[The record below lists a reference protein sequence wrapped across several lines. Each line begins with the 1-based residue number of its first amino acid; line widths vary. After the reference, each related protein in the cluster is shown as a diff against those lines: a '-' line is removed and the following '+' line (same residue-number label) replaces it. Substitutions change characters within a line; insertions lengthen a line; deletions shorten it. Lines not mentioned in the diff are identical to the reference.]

1 MCPILQGSARNTFAK
16 MTALLLASFSLVFAQ
31 AAETELDSALL
42 LLESM
47 QAAPTVDT
55 SKVDTPKVETSK
67 VDSAKVDSPKV
78 APTHPSTPL
87 KSVLYLGGGE
97 HSAWY
102 HLGVL
107 YAIESYSIPVDSVVG
122 VSWGAFVGFLW
133 AKGTSLDDIQRI
145 LLDPYIVHLVGH
157 NEMDELNKNPERTFE
172 LPISVDG
179 MPTLRHR
186 FSLSADTS
194 GNLYRNVK
202 ELVPDTPH
210 IHRVL
215 ARLRLQESLYRQPA
229 GFTIPFA
236 VERAD
241 GSLGKTVEDVY
252 SVLPL
257 RENKS
262 NGELSPFLALPHQV
276 QEGALPLVSVA
287 VPKSGIEETSPWQ
300 AVISRKALQELDSV
314 SGVIIRA
321 HTVLDSSRSA
331 WIQAGFS
338 AVERRLGEMMVL
350 RPRMAD
356 YASSKRKSMPWFKF
370 NPAYDS
376 LSAELQSSVKT
387 YWNVNDTG
395 MVAPENFANG
405 LMARPAYDS
414 VSFTMMPTGDVRV
427 NADAKPT
434 FDVFAGGFG
443 SSAIGPNVY
452 AGVSA
457 IYVDQMEFDLSL
469 PFFWGNESY
478 GFMPR
483 LKISRL
489 WTYRWSLEFGYDLMK
504 IRPLESFGN
513 NTADAMRIYSERRND
528 LTMAVNY
535 RLDNLQMVSLNFLFG
550 DRTFELNRALYKE
563 YEFETYPVSPSLNY
577 ELLSGEK
584 DRWFSSGGYAIN
596 ASVGMQS
603 IGFKFG
609 LSNVIPIYWKLA
621 GEARFTYSPT
631 DIFTVNVAA
640 AGGLDAYHD
649 EGHGY
654 VYPESF
660 DYRVLDNGFRQQV
673 KATPWNTEWYN
684 PDLASHHYGLLR
696 MNVGLHRGW
705 AGAWLFGAYVRDYE
719 KNPSALLDE
728 NKFVLE
734 PAFRLVYKSIS
745 AYAGMSRIVD
755 DHNLDELKRLKSYN
769 YFVRIGNYDLF

>member
-1 MCPILQGSARNTFAK
+1 MA
-16 MTALLLASFSLVFAQ
+16 ALLLASFSLVFAQ

-42 LLESM
+42 LLQSM
-47 QAAPTVDT
+47 QATPTIDT
-55 SKVDTPKVETSK
+55 SKVDTPKVDVSK

-78 APTHPSTPL
+78 ALAPARPATPL

-107 YAIESYSIPVDSVVG
+107 YALESYSIPVDSVVG

-133 AKGTSLDDIQRI
+133 AKGVPLDDVQRI

-157 NEMDELNKNPERTFE
+157 NEMDELNKEPKRTFE
-172 LPISVDG
+172 IPLSEDGLPS
-179 MPTLRHR
+179 LRHR

-210 IHRVL
+210 IQRVL

-262 NGELSPFLALPHQV
+262 NGELSPYLALPHKA
-276 QEGALPLVSVA
+276 QEGYLPLVSVS
-287 VPKSGIEETSPWQ
+287 VPKTGVEETSPWQ
-300 AVISRKALQELDSV
+300 TVISRKALQELDSV
-314 SGVIIRA
+314 PGVVIRA
-321 HTVLDSSRSA
+321 HTVQDSSRSA

-356 YASSKRKSMPWFKF
+356 YASNKRKSMPWFKF

-405 LMARPAYDS
+405 IMARPAYDS
-414 VSFTMMPTGDVRV
+414 VSFTMTPTGDVRV

-443 SSAIGPNVY
+443 SNAIGPNVY

-457 IYVDQMEFDLSL
+457 SYVDQMEFDLTM
-469 PFFWGNESY
+469 PFFWGE
-478 GFMPR
+478 
-483 LKISRL
+483 
-489 WTYRWSLEFGYDLMK
+489 
-504 IRPLESFGN
+504 
-513 NTADAMRIYSERRND
+513 
-528 LTMAVNY
+528 
-535 RLDNLQMVSLNFLFG
+535 
-550 DRTFELNRALYKE
+550 
-563 YEFETYPVSPSLNY
+563 
-577 ELLSGEK
+577 
-584 DRWFSSGGYAIN
+584 
-596 ASVGMQS
+596 
-603 IGFKFG
+603 
-609 LSNVIPIYWKLA
+609 
-621 GEARFTYSPT
+621 
-631 DIFTVNVAA
+631 
-640 AGGLDAYHD
+640 
-649 EGHGY
+649 
-654 VYPESF
+654 
-660 DYRVLDNGFRQQV
+660 
-673 KATPWNTEWYN
+673 
-684 PDLASHHYGLLR
+684 
-696 MNVGLHRGW
+696 
-705 AGAWLFGAYVRDYE
+705 
-719 KNPSALLDE
+719 
-728 NKFVLE
+728 
-734 PAFRLVYKSIS
+734 
-745 AYAGMSRIVD
+745 RIVR
-755 DHNLDELKRLKSYN
+755 LYAALKDFPPVDLPLVARVRLRPHEDSPA
-769 YFVRIGNYDLF
+769 